1 MKDCNNVKQS
11 PLAGLAAYGG
21 GSGSVI
27 FGRKGVGGYQ
37 IERSLR
43 FNDSDSP
50 SLTRTFGSGNARK
63 WTWSCWV
70 KRNKFGGYQ
79 TLFGHVSGGSGQHY
93 IDFGSDKIRFTR
105 YVSSNEAALETSAV
119 YRDPSA
125 WYHIVAVWDTGNAT
139 ANHRQRLYVNG
150 VEVTDFSTRV
160 NPSQNYDGVL
170 NTAIEH
176 NIGKVLSQNYGAF
189 QLADMHFIDGQAL
202 APTEFGEINDDGIWD
217 PKRFDGSFGTNGF
230 KLNFSTNS
238 LGQDS
243 SGNSNNFTV
252 NNIEATS
259 PAATTSNITNIST
272 SGSNQILTFTN
283 NTGLQYFVAGDVV
296 GTKTTTNLFST
307 SAGSNLNNLIAATS
321 SATEYINDGNAYV
334 TTQIWGGSGDI
345 FFSANY
351 ASGEGFPTNSGDEF
365 RQNDPSGFNF
375 DYMTV
380 NFADGTTQN
389 ATLSNNVW
397 TLATNGR
404 SVRGIS
410 TQFFTSFSPGSTKSF
425 DAFEIYDS
433 GGNKRTMSIYGTGD
447 AAVVSV
453 APASSQMTVEAGN
466 FTTGTTL
473 SKTAVVGD
481 DSFDSP
487 VESTGSDTGAGA
499 QINGNYATLNTAFG
513 TVTGST
519 NTPANGNLTVTGG
532 SSANFSPTTIPVTS
546 GKWYVEVTV
555 AGSGNSS
562 TVGIWKMPM
571 TYGTNYYQN
580 ENYRY
585 YQQDGKIYNESGATS
600 TTYNTYAAG
609 DVIGIALD
617 MDNGKVYFSKNGTF
631 QGSSVPA
638 SGTNPAASGLSGTWA
653 IALQAGAS
661 SSHTLTLNAGQRS
674 YSYSAPTG
682 FKTLCTTNLSDPTI
696 AAGANH
702 FDTKLYTGNGSSVT
716 VSNVAFSPDFAW
728 LKGRSDPDRHGLYD
742 TVRGATKRLQSSE
755 TSAEDTQNGVTAF
768 NSDGFAIGNYAD
780 NNGNGR
786 TYVAWS
792 WNAGAN
798 SNKTYAVKVVSD
810 SGNKYRFDDFGTSAV
825 TLDLEEG
832 STYVF
837 DQSDSSNSGHPL
849 RFSTTANGTHGGGTE
864 YTTGVTV
871 TGTPGQAGAKTT
883 IVVAASAPTLYYYCS
898 VHSGMGGQANTNS
911 TAGSSNFDGSIQ
923 ATAKANQTAGFSIVT
938 YTDPASASVQTVG
951 HGLNAA
957 PEFIIVKSRT
967 GTTVWLTYHK
977 SLGKDYYT
985 RLEDTDASYNVSN
998 IWGSAEPTS
1007 SVFGVKGDNQSNM
1020 VAYCFAPVAGYSA
1033 FGSYVGNGSSDGA
1046 FVHTGFKPAFLIIRR
1061 TDGADNWQVVDSAR
1075 DPHNKVDNQLYADL
1089 QNAEFSSNPRSI
1101 DFLSNGFKCRGN
1113 NDGINK
1119 SGGNYIYIAFAEH
1132 PFKTA
1137 RAR

>member
-43 FNDSDSP
+43 FNDTDSP

-125 WYHIVAVWDTGNAT
+125 WYHIVAVWDTENAT

-202 APTEFGEINDDGIWD
+202 APTEFGETNDDGIWD
-217 PKRFDGSFGTNGF
+217 PKEFTGSFGTNGF
-230 KLNFSTNS
+230 KLDFSTNS

-307 SAGSNLNNLIAATS
+307 GAGSNLNNLIAGTS
-321 SATEYINDGNAYV
+321 SATEYIVDGNAYIQ
-334 TTQIWGGSGDI
+334 TQIWGGSGTI
-345 FFSANY
+345 FFSATY
-351 ASGEGFPTNSGDEF
+351 ASGEGFPTNSGDEL
-365 RQNDPSGFNF
+365 RQSNSGNTSNFTFN
-375 DYMTV
+375 TV
-380 NFADGTTQN
+380 TVLFADGTSQGASLASGT
-389 ATLSNNVW
+389 W

-410 TQFFTSFSPGSTKSF
+410 TELFTSFSNGQRITFNP
-425 DAFEIYDS
+425 FEIYDS

-453 APASSQMTVEAGN
+453 APLSSQMTVEAGN

-499 QINGNYATLNTAFG
+499 EINGNYATLNPLDKESSLTL
-513 TVTGST
+513 S
-519 NTPANGNLTVTGG
+519 NGNLEVSNTANSLRNSRATISYPATGKWYYEYTPGG
-532 SSANFSPTTIPVTS
+532 SANMAIGIADSLTPLNAENSGTFVTYHQDGARNVNGTKTASVFASYTADDVIGVLYDSDANSLTFYKNNSSQGSVTPTS
-546 GKWYVEVTV
+546 GK
-555 AGSGNSS
+555 
-562 TVGIWKMPM
+562 
-571 TYGTNYYQN
+571 TYFPF
-580 ENYRY
+580 
-585 YQQDGKIYNESGATS
+585 II
-600 TTYNTYAAG
+600 TYNTTGSFNFGARAFAYTAPSSA
-609 DVIGIALD
+609 
-617 MDNGKVYFSKNGTF
+617 KV
-631 QGSSVPA
+631 
-638 SGTNPAASGLSGTWA
+638 
-653 IALQAGAS
+653 
-661 SSHTLTLNAGQRS
+661 
-674 YSYSAPTG
+674 
-682 FKTLCTTNLSDPTI
+682 LCTTNLPDPTI
-696 AAGANH
+696 ADGSTAFNIV
-702 FDTKLYTGNGSSVT
+702 TYTGNSTSSRAIT
-716 VSNVAFSPDFAW
+716 GLNYSPDLLW
-728 LKGRSDPDRHGLYD
+728 IKSRSSTQWHFLAD
-742 TVRGATKRLQSSE
+742 TIRGNTKNLASNATDAEETRTNRLLSFDS
-755 TSAEDTQNGVTAF
+755 NGF
-768 NSDGFAIGNYAD
+768 SIGN
-780 NNGNGR
+780 NNTVNENNSNFV
-786 TYVAWS
+786 TWAWD
-792 WNAGAN
+792 AGAN

-810 SGNKYRFDDFGTSAV
+810 NGNKYRFDDFGTSAV

-832 STYVF
+832 STYIF

-883 IVVAASAPTLYYYCS
+883 IVVAASAPTLFYYCS

-911 TAGSSNFDGSIQ
+911 TAGASNFDGNIQ

-938 YTDPASASVQTVG
+938 YSGDGSTSGSVG
-951 HGLNAA
+951 HGLSASPSMVIIKERNGTKDWKVAHTSLASTHMVTLNETYATGAA
-957 PEFIIVKSRT
+957 SWNGV
-967 GTTVWLTYHK
+967 
-977 SLGKDYYT
+977 
-985 RLEDTDASYNVSN
+985 
-998 IWGSAEPTS
+998 TS
-1007 SVFGVKGDNQSNM
+1007 SVFYPARSGDTYLNTSGDNYI
-1020 VAYCFAPVAGYSA
+1020 AYCFVPVEGFSA
-1033 FGSYVGNGSSDGA
+1033 FGSYEGTGSASTAA
-1046 FVHTGFKPAFLIIRR
+1046 FVFTGMRPRWIMVKNVDTGDSS
-1061 TDGADNWQVVDSAR
+1061 TDWFIYDTARSTFNAVD
-1075 DPHNKVDNQLYADL
+1075 DQLYPNR
-1089 QNAEFSSNPRSI
+1089 QIAEAATSTHAFDI
-1101 DFLSNGFKCRGN
+1101 LSNGFKVRSTATTGLS
-1113 NDGINK
+1113 NK
-1119 SGGNYIYIAFAEH
+1119 SGDTYIWAAFAEH